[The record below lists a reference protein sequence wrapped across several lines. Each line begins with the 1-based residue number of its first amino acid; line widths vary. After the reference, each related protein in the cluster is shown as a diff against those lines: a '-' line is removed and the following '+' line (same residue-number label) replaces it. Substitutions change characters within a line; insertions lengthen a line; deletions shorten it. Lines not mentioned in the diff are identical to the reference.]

1 WATAHA
7 QPLEEVPFI
16 TSPDN
21 VTLEMLSSAGVK
33 RGDHVI
39 DLGSGDGRIVI
50 LAAKKFEAT
59 GLGVEI
65 DPSLVEKSKA
75 NARNAGVADMV
86 EFRVQDLF
94 TTDLAPATVI
104 TMYLLPEVNL
114 KLRPALL
121 ALQYEPADGIEKRL
135 AELRR
140 HIEENS
146 EYVGLNFAAEA
157 RAMHE
162 GDAPSRSIHGEARR
176 DEARKLVEDGVPV
189 APLPFL
195 PARRTN

>member
-1 WATAHA
+1 MIHYTLVCDKEHRFDGWFQSADAFDGLLA
-7 QPLEEVPFI
+7 Q
-16 TSPDN
+16 
-21 VTLEMLSSAGVK
+21 G
-33 RGDHVI
+33 HVSCGLCGSTRVAK
-39 DLGSGDGRIVI
+39 DL
-50 LAAKKFEAT
+50 
-59 GLGVEI
+59 
-65 DPSLVEKSKA
+65 
-75 NARNAGVADMV
+75 M
-86 EFRVQDLF
+86 
-94 TTDLAPATVI
+94 APAVAAARDDRRA
-104 TMYLLPEVNL
+104 
-114 KLRPALL
+114 KLAD
-121 ALQYEPADGIEKRL
+121 PADGIGKRL

-157 RAMHE
+157 RAIHE